1 VNGGDAT
8 NTVITD
14 DNVNGGDAT
23 NTVITDDNVNGG
35 DATNTVITQFPSSN
49 NLAEKSKKSS
59 DSRDYCFRLTK
70 SRSGPVVNSGLCKTR
85 NPPYTPD
92 TEVQYLF
99 SHDILDNRYSKRVV
113 GGSDNDDDDD
123 DNNDPVL
130 EAHFSQESRLSS
142 SSKSRS
148 QPSQGWVYK

>member
-1 VNGGDAT
+1 MNGGDAT

-23 NTVITDDNVNGG
+23 NS
-35 DATNTVITQFPSSN
+35 ITQVPSSN

-59 DSRDYCFRLTK
+59 DSRDYCFRLTN

-92 TEVQYLF
+92 TEVQDLF
-99 SHDILDNRYSKRVV
+99 SHDILDHRYSKRVI

-123 DNNDPVL
+123 DDDDDNNDDPVL
-130 EAHFSQESRLSS
+130 EVHFSQESRLSS